1 MKRSRTYKLQLSE
14 EGIDLFLQC
23 HWRLARLMR
32 EFIPY
37 GVTLSVAVAVLEMQD
52 ACEIAAELEAPRC
65 RQCVGAGIRFVGSS
79 YGLVDACTRI
89 VENLIE
95 AQEIAAPPRMAR
107 LYVAALGA
115 LTSADD
121 QQIRQALLLLDRT

>member
-23 HWRLARLMR
+23 HWRLARMMR

-65 RQCVGAGIRFVGSS
+65 GQTVGPDIRYVGST
-79 YGLVDACTRI
+79 YGVVDACARI
-89 VENLIE
+89 AEKLIE
-95 AQEIAAPPRMAR
+95 AQEVAAPPRMAR
-107 LYVAALGA
+107 LYAAALGT

-121 QQIRQALLLLDRT
+121 QQIREALLLLDRT

>member
-1 MKRSRTYKLQLSE
+1 M
-14 EGIDLFLQC
+14 FLQC
-23 HWRLARLMR
+23 HLRLAKLMR

-37 GVTLSVAVAVLEMQD
+37 GVTLSVAVSVLEMQE

-65 RQCVGAGIRFVGSS
+65 RQCVGPGIRFVGST

-89 VENLIE
+89 VEKLIT
-95 AQEIAAPPRMAR
+95 AQEVPAAPRMAR